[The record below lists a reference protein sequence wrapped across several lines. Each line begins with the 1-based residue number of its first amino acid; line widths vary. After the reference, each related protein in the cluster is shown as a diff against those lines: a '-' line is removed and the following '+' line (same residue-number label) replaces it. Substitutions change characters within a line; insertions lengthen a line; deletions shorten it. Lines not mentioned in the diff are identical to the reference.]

1 MFATVRNGNK
11 NIRYN
16 VINKK
21 KISII
26 SRIIMQIKFRPVDS
40 RRNRSLNYYFKRMP
54 KNFQRNT
61 NDFLTFGHTGYGSVF
76 TDDRR
81 QWKQ

>member
-1 MFATVRNGNK
+1 MFATVPNGNE

-16 VINKK
+16 VINKKK

-26 SRIIMQIKFRPVDS
+26 SRIIMQIKFRPADS
-40 RRNRSLNYYFKRMP
+40 RRNRSLNYYFKRVP
-54 KNFQRNT
+54 VNFQRNT
-61 NDFLTFGHTGYGSVF
+61 NDFLTFGHESIF

-81 QWKQ
+81 Q